1 LTERLKHAILLE
13 VFTDERNWHGNSFY
27 KKKEEFIMNEKKI
40 MALAD
45 KNIMNTYRR
54 VPIVLTKGEGV
65 RLWDAGGKEYLDFV
79 AGIAVCNLGHSHPH
93 VVKAI
98 KKQVKNLTHV
108 SNLYY
113 TQPQAEVAALL
124 TKHSFADQAFFCNSG
139 AEANEAAIKLARKY
153 AHENLGPDKFEL
165 ITMKDSFH
173 GRTMATITATGQEKF
188 QFGFT
193 PLLDGFKY
201 VPFNDPAAL
210 EAAITPKTC
219 GIMLEPIQGEG
230 GVIIPDASYLA
241 AVRDICNRHKILM
254 IVDEVQTGIGRTGK
268 LFAYEYSG
276 IKPDIMTLAKAL
288 GNGFPVGAMLA
299 TMKSPGLLVPVITR
313 PRLAATCWPWRRP
326 RPRSKRCWTKAC
338 WKIVKNGRLFSGEP
352 SSLEGET
359 SDHSSVRGKGL
370 MLACALTTEG
380 VDIVQTCQERGLLI
394 KLHRR
399 QNAPFCSALISLNKT
414 LMLLLQYSMRS
425 WRGNEKG
432 LAEF

>member
-1 LTERLKHAILLE
+1 
-13 VFTDERNWHGNSFY
+13 
-27 KKKEEFIMNEKKI
+27 MNEKKI

-45 KNIMNTYRR
+45 ENIMNTYRR
-54 VPIVLTKGEGV
+54 VPIALVKGEGAK
-65 RLWDAGGKEYLDFV
+65 LWDASGKEYLDFV
-79 AGIAVCNLGHSHPH
+79 AGIAVCNLGHSHPN

-98 KKQVKNLTHV
+98 RKQVKNLTHV

-124 TKHSFADQAFFCNSG
+124 TKHSFADKVFFCNSG

-153 AHENLGPDKFEL
+153 AHENLGADKFEL

-193 PLLDGFKY
+193 PLLDGFRY

-230 GVIIPDASYLA
+230 GVIIPDPQYLA
-241 AVRDICNRHKILM
+241 RVREICNRHKILM

-276 IKPDIMTLAKAL
+276 IQPDIMTLAKAL

-299 TMKSPGLLVPVITR
+299 TDQVARAFTPGNHASTFGGNLLAM
-313 PRLAATCWPWRRP
+313 AAAKATLQTILEEGVLEHCQQAG
-326 RPRSKRCWTKAC
+326 SYFLTKLQAL
-338 WKIVKNGRLFSGEP
+338 KAKHSFISG
-352 SSLEGET
+352 
-359 SDHSSVRGKGL
+359 VRGKGL
-370 MLACALTTEG
+370 MLACALTIEG
-380 VDIVQTCQERGLLI
+380 ADIVKTGQERGLLI
-394 KLHRR
+394 
-399 QNAPFCSALISLNKT
+399 NCTGGKT
-414 LMLLLQYSMRS
+414 LRFVPPLIVPQKDIDMAVSILDVVLE
-425 WRGNEKG
+425 GK
-432 LAEF
+432 

>member
-1 LTERLKHAILLE
+1 
-13 VFTDERNWHGNSFY
+13 
-27 KKKEEFIMNEKKI
+27 MNEKKI

-45 KNIMNTYRR
+45 ANIMNTYRR
-54 VPIVLTKGEGV
+54 VPIALVKGEGA
-65 RLWDAGGKEYLDFV
+65 RLWDANSKEYLDFV
-79 AGIAVCNLGHSHPH
+79 AGIAVCNLGHSHPN

-113 TQPQAEVAALL
+113 TQPQGEVAALL
-124 TKHSFADQAFFCNSG
+124 TKHSFADKVFFCNSG

-153 AHENLGPDKFEL
+153 AHDNLGADKYEL

-230 GVIIPDASYLA
+230 GVIIPDESYLA
-241 AVRDICNRHKILM
+241 KVRDICNKHKILM

-276 IKPDIMTLAKAL
+276 IQPDIMTLAKAL

-299 TMKSPGLLVPVITR
+299 TDEVARAFTPGNHASTFGGNLLAMAAARATLQTMLDEGVLDHCQKVGGYF
-313 PRLAATCWPWRRP
+313 LAKLQAL
-326 RPRSKRCWTKAC
+326 KARHA
-338 WKIVKNGRLFSGEP
+338 IISG
-352 SSLEGET
+352 
-359 SDHSSVRGKGL
+359 VRGRGL
-370 MLACALTTEG
+370 MLACALTIEG
-380 VDIVQTCQERGLLI
+380 ADIVKTCQERGLLI
-394 KLHRR
+394 
-399 QNAPFCSALISLNKT
+399 NCTGGKT
-414 LMLLLQYSMRS
+414 LRFVPPLIVTQKDIDDAISILDVVLE
-425 WRGNEKG
+425 GK
-432 LAEF
+432 